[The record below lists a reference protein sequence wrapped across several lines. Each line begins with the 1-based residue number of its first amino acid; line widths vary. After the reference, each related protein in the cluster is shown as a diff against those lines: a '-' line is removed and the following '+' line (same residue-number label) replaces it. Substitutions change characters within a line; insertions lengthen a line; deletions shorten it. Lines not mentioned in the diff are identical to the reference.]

1 METQKISLLL
11 RNFLKSFYLEQIF
24 YHIYHHDDSQKNII
38 ERTHVTDFIC
48 LQTNVSFGNHG
59 SIKVGKDHYVRL
71 VQPSTINTVP
81 TKPCP
86 LFEIF
91 EIFAVFAFKMN
102 RKEKV
107 LLEGFV

>member
-1 METQKISLLL
+1 MLL